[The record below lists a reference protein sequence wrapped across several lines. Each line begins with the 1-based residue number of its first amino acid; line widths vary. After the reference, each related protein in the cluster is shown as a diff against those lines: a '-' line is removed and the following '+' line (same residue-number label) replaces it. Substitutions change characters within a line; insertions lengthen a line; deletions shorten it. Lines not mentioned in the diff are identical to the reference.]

1 MRRRCPQRHP
11 ARMCIDYIHR
21 TGKARLIG
29 ERKRQ
34 MADNRYTTRQDAE
47 EALDYELANSCD
59 GYPNDYDVEAIQDAV
74 IKSDTTE
81 GGQYFFY
88 IEDDYDAFWK
98 AITDNIK

>member
-1 MRRRCPQRHP
+1 
-11 ARMCIDYIHR
+11 
-21 TGKARLIG
+21 
-29 ERKRQ
+29 

-81 GGQYFFY
+81 GGAVLLLHRRRLRRLLESDHRQHKVTKKRPANTRGASFY
-88 IEDDYDAFWK
+88 AADA
-98 AITDNIK
+98 ATALSRAASTAT